1 MLLAL
6 HVIVVFIFLLLGI
19 LFFKGKGTSLI
30 AGFNTAPKS
39 EKQSINVKKLARF
52 VGKLMFISAGCW
64 MIIILSDL
72 IQSKTLNLFGAVL
85 FVVSMLSGVIYANT
99 GNRFKV

>member
-30 AGFNTAPKS
+30 AGFNTSPKS

>member
-30 AGFNTAPKS
+30 AGYNTAPKR
-39 EKQSINVKKLARF
+39 EKQSINVKKLTRF

-72 IQSKTLNLFGAVL
+72 IQSETLNLFGAVL

>member
-6 HVIVVFIFLLLGI
+6 HVIVVFIFLLFGI
-19 LFFKGKGTSLI
+19 LFFNGKGTSLI

-39 EKQSINVKKLARF
+39 EKQSINVKKLTRF

>member
-30 AGFNTAPKS
+30 AGFNTAPK
-39 EKQSINVKKLARF
+39 ARN
-52 VGKLMFISAGCW
+52 SR
-64 MIIILSDL
+64 
-72 IQSKTLNLFGAVL
+72 
-85 FVVSMLSGVIYANT
+85 SM
-99 GNRFKV
+99 

>member
-39 EKQSINVKKLARF
+39 EKQSINVKKLTRF

-85 FVVSMLSGVIYANT
+85 FVVSMLSGIIYANT

>member
-39 EKQSINVKKLARF
+39 EKQSINVKKPARF

-72 IQSKTLNLFGAVL
+72 I
-85 FVVSMLSGVIYANT
+85 
-99 GNRFKV
+99 

>member
-30 AGFNTAPKS
+30 AGFNTVPKS
-39 EKQSINVKKLARF
+39 EKQSINVKKLTRF

>member
-39 EKQSINVKKLARF
+39 EKQSINVKKLTRF
-52 VGKLMFISAGCW
+52 VGKLMFISARCW

-72 IQSKTLNLFGAVL
+72 IQSETLNLFGAVL